1 MTKEEES
8 RKKSIQELLQ
18 FSVQFR
24 YETSIFLLGEEKSSN
39 FSGEKKGRRKK
50 SLQVQL
56 RPRRG
61 IDSPVAIRRGEWAQM
76 KRCRHPRCSTRGTP
90 AYRGTFWGRMKA
102 VRVCSFFH
110 LLTGAREGITG
121 NRKHRALE
129 ARWL

>member
-39 FSGEKKGRRKK
+39 FSGEKKGRKK

-56 RPRRG
+56 RT
-61 IDSPVAIRRGEWAQM
+61 
-76 KRCRHPRCSTRGTP
+76 KRTEVNKDLQIFLLCFQVFSL
-90 AYRGTFWGRMKA
+90 ALKYSITF
-102 VRVCSFFH
+102 
-110 LLTGAREGITG
+110 
-121 NRKHRALE
+121 
-129 ARWL
+129 

>member
-24 YETSIFLLGEEKSSN
+24 YETSIFLLGEEKSSK

-56 RPRRG
+56 RT
-61 IDSPVAIRRGEWAQM
+61 
-76 KRCRHPRCSTRGTP
+76 KRTEVNKDLQIFLLCFQVFSL
-90 AYRGTFWGRMKA
+90 ALKYSITF
-102 VRVCSFFH
+102 
-110 LLTGAREGITG
+110 
-121 NRKHRALE
+121 
-129 ARWL
+129 

>member
-56 RPRRG
+56 CT
-61 IDSPVAIRRGEWAQM
+61 
-76 KRCRHPRCSTRGTP
+76 KRTEVNKDLQIFLLCFQVFSL
-90 AYRGTFWGRMKA
+90 ALKYSITF
-102 VRVCSFFH
+102 
-110 LLTGAREGITG
+110 
-121 NRKHRALE
+121 
-129 ARWL
+129 